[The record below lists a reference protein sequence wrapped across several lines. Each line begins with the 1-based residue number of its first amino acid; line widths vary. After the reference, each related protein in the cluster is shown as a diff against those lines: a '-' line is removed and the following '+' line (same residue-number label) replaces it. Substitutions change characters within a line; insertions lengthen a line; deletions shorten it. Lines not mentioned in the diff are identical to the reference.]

1 MSFTAEVKNEIIN
14 NELSDVALISRL
26 SSIISNSVIEE
37 NVRILTENANIA
49 RYIFDKFKDIFKIN
63 AKVVVRSGYNYNKN
77 YIYIL

>member
-49 RYIFDKFKDIFKIN
+49 RYIFDKF
-63 AKVVVRSGYNYNKN
+63 
-77 YIYIL
+77 

>member
-37 NVRILTENANIA
+37 NVNNNIA
-49 RYIFDKFKDIFKIN
+49 DIAVLKT
-63 AKVVVRSGYNYNKN
+63 
-77 YIYIL
+77 